1 MRPLIGLTS
10 YYVNPKAQAKAPL
23 SAVFEESVCVSYPQY
38 AARVEKAGAIP
49 LDIPYFKDDNSI
61 AVLAEKLDGV
71 LFIGGEDIDPMYYS
85 EPMNGSKDMVPERD
99 ELEIKLIESF
109 YKARKPIFGICRGLQ
124 LINVF
129 FRGSL
134 IQDIPKEAE
143 TSGKPYLRHTRNDA
157 KNESVHNVNTV
168 KGTRLAELLGDSFGV
183 NSLHHQATRRPGDGL
198 LVSAYSEDG
207 LIEGLEHPDYPFLI
221 GVQWHPERLSEAPHF
236 KLFEAFVKACDGQK

>member
-10 YYVNPKAQAKAPL
+10 YYLNQKTPAKSQL
-23 SAVFEESVCVSYPQY
+23 RAVFDESVYVSYPQY
-38 AARVEKAGAIP
+38 VSKVEKAGGIP
-49 LDIPYFKDDNSI
+49 LDIPHYADDASV
-61 AVLAEKLDGV
+61 AALAKKLDGI
-71 LFIGGEDIDPMYYS
+71 LFIGGEDIDPRYYA
-85 EPMNGSKDMVPERD
+85 EPMDGSKDIVAERD
-99 ELEIKLIESF
+99 DLEIKLFENF
-109 YKARKPIFGICRGLQ
+109 YKARKPILGICRGLQ

-143 TSGKPYLRHTRNDA
+143 ASGKPYLNHTRNDA
-157 KNESVHNVNTV
+157 KNEAVHKVNTV
-168 KGTRLAELLGDSFGV
+168 SGTRLAGLLGDGFGV

-207 LIEGLEHPDYPFLI
+207 LIEGLEHSDYPFLI

-236 KLFEAFVKACDGQK
+236 KLFEAFIAASGGK